1 MSTMHPDGPPAKSP
15 FEVGIEC
22 PHCHEPWLR
31 QSNLP
36 GRYRCVNCLHR
47 YELLSS
53 CPDCGSHATIARMSH
68 TSDLQ
73 CTSCGAWML
82 TEI

>member
-1 MSTMHPDGPPAKSP
+1 MSTINENTSAGGSI
-15 FEVGIEC
+15 EIGIEC
-22 PHCHEPWLR
+22 PNCHEPWLR
-31 QSNLP
+31 PSNLP

-47 YELLSS
+47 YELLSA
-53 CPDCGSHATIARMSH
+53 CPQCGAHATIARMSH

-82 TEI
+82 AEI